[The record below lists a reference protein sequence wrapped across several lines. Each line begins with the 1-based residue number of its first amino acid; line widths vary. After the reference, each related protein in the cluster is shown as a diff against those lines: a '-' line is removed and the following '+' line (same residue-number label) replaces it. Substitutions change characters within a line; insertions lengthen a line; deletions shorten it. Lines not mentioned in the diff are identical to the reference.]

1 MILGKLCFETMRLET
16 ITKIIQPTTIRGP
29 MTFDIEGIAYDSR
42 QVRPNYLCVAVPGQH
57 ANGARYIDDAIKRG
71 AVAIALKR
79 ASLFGRGP
87 MAEDLEVA
95 YTLWGFLDPQAPA
108 ELVDE
113 RRRRFEGVHHT
124 AAHYPELRALAD
136 AVPSSVLALGHDEIA
151 SAYRSDWR
159 AQLDLS

>member
-1 MILGKLCFETMRLET
+1 MGQPDADAGRMGAPGPDSGFVLKRLPVLRHKLVLTVGEE
-16 ITKIIQPTTIRGP
+16 
-29 MTFDIEGIAYDSR
+29 EA
-42 QVRPNYLCVAVPGQH
+42 AVE
-57 ANGARYIDDAIKRG
+57 RG

-124 AAHYPELRALAD
+124 AAHYPDLRALAD